1 MEKLTIHDQVAK
13 RDAEENGKLKKCRA
27 KKAPGVKKEHHHL
40 FGDMT
45 KDVSREDW
53 LKHLSTFGTPAY
65 SGPIIKADGK
75 TVMVNE
81 GKEISNNSEEPK
93 A

>member
-13 RDAEENGKLKKCRA
+13 RDAEENEKLKKGGA
-27 KKAPGVKKEHHHL
+27 KKEHHHL